1 MVCNLQ
7 LSVLQIVAYTGW
19 GCLFSLQPP
28 FYPLVAEQK
37 GAVPSQYGFVFGM
50 SSLAAFIFSPIF
62 GTYGNKLGPRTVF
75 YLGAFAQGT
84 CGIAFGFL
92 QYVNSTWAF
101 ITLSYLIRFLQGIS
115 NTATMGASLAILI
128 EMYPDR
134 VTSLMSY
141 TEMCVGLGYI
151 LGPAIGSILYEMG
164 GFILPFEVM
173 GSICILAAFGL
184 FCSMPKYSTLSKNST
199 KERRKIAL
207 SDIVNNLSI
216 LLPLVDN
223 ALNYAA
229 DGAIEAMLEPFMRKT
244 LGTEQREVSLVFL
257 ISGLV
262 YLPCAPISG
271 WVSMD

>member
-1 MVCNLQ
+1 ML
-7 LSVLQIVAYTGW
+7 
-19 GCLFSLQPP
+19 SLQPP

-50 SSLAAFIFSPIF
+50 LSLTAFIFSPIF
-62 GTYGNKLGPRTVF
+62 GTYGNKLGSRTVF
-75 YLGAFAQGT
+75 YLGALAQGT

-101 ITLSYLIRFLQGIS
+101 LSLSYFLRFLQGIS
-115 NTATMGASLAILI
+115 DAATMGASLAILI

-134 VTSLMSY
+134 ITTLVSY

-173 GSICILAAFGL
+173 GSICLLAALGL
-184 FCSMPKYSTLSKNST
+184 YCSIPQSSTSPRPKTIRTEQN
-199 KERRKIAL
+199 RRKMAL
-207 SDIVNNLSI
+207 SDVVNNWSI

-229 DGAIEAMLEPFMRKT
+229 NGTIEAMLEPFMRKT
-244 LGTEQREVSLVFL
+244 LGAKQREPQPNRDTVQSE
-257 ISGLV
+257 
-262 YLPCAPISG
+262 
-271 WVSMD
+271 W

>member
-1 MVCNLQ
+1 ML
-7 LSVLQIVAYTGW
+7 
-19 GCLFSLQPP
+19 SLQPP

-50 SSLAAFIFSPIF
+50 LSLTAFIFSPIF
-62 GTYGNKLGPRTVF
+62 GTYGNKLGSRTVF
-75 YLGAFAQGT
+75 YLGALAQGT

-101 ITLSYLIRFLQGIS
+101 LSLSYFLRFLHGIS
-115 NTATMGASLAILI
+115 DAATMGASLAILI

-134 VTSLMSY
+134 ITTLMSY

-173 GSICILAAFGL
+173 GSICLLAALGL
-184 FCSMPKYSTLSKNST
+184 YCSIPQSSTSPSPKTIRTEQN
-199 KERRKIAL
+199 RRKMAL
-207 SDIVNNLSI
+207 SDMVNNWSI

-229 DGAIEAMLEPFMRKT
+229 NGTIEAMLEPFMRKT
-244 LGTEQREVSLVFL
+244 LGAKQREVSLVFL

-262 YLPCAPISG
+262 YLPGAPITG
-271 WVSMD
+271 WVSIYELYVVHTT